1 MKRFLLSFLLLF
13 GFLFPSYLLSQEA
26 VPEVIVKYESVRDGS
41 YIFYAIN
48 NSKHIVTI
56 DLDFTELENLSADK
70 PIPFRGEAKPG
81 RTNLFEISYITKGV
95 QVKFKYEFTY
105 IAGCAYS
112 VPDYSFVYLLPV
124 KEGSKARVTNFSK
137 ICPTLPGDIA
147 PGDIA
152 DQDCAIYLRAEKG
165 DTVYAARSGYVFKV
179 TNPSLASAAAS
190 ADTIHLKS
198 LEIYHSDGTFGYYQ
212 ILDKILVKSG
222 DRVFAG
228 QPLATVLTEGIPFPP
243 HFVFAVYHNTGRLL
257 DRYGAH
263 HESPSSP
270 VRELLQNNLYYEQG
284 LIPVRFIT
292 REEEIIYLEPFN
304 DYTSVHPEQ
313 LVIKELTRKEAK
325 SRTRPKK

>member
-1 MKRFLLSFLLLF
+1 MNRFLLLF
-13 GFLFPSYLLSQEA
+13 LLFWGFIVPADLLSQEA
-26 VPEVIVKYESVRDGS
+26 APEVIVKYESRSDGS
-41 YIFYAIN
+41 YLFFSVN
-48 NSKHIVTI
+48 NSKYIVTI
-56 DLDFTELENLSADK
+56 DLDFTELENLAADK

-81 RTNLFEISYITKGV
+81 RTDLFSISYLTKGV

-112 VPDYSFVYLLPV
+112 APDYSFVYLLPV
-124 KEGSKARVTNFSK
+124 KEGSKAQISDFSK

-147 PGDIA
+147 DP
-152 DQDCAIYLRAEKG
+152 DCAIYFRAEKG

-179 TNPSLASAAAS
+179 TDPAPASGAGS
-190 ADTIHLKS
+190 ADTIHLRS
-198 LEIYHSDGTFGYYQ
+198 IEIYHSDGSFGYYQ

-257 DRYGAH
+257 DRYGVH
-263 HESPSSP
+263 HESPPSP

-292 REEEIIYLEPFN
+292 KEEGVIYTEPFN
-304 DYTSVHPEQ
+304 DYTSIHPQ
-313 LVIKELTRKEAK
+313 QIRIKELSRKESK
-325 SRTRPKK
+325 SLLQLKK

>member
-1 MKRFLLSFLLLF
+1 MKRFLLSFILFF
-13 GFLFPSYLLSQEA
+13 GFLSPVDLLSQEA

-41 YIFYAIN
+41 YIFYSVN
-48 NSKHIVTI
+48 NSKYTVTI
-56 DLDFTELENLSADK
+56 DLDFTEMENLAADK

-81 RTNLFEISYITKGV
+81 RTNLFSVSYITKGV
-95 QVKFKYEFTY
+95 HVKFKYEFTY

-112 VPDYSFVYLLPV
+112 APDYSFVYLLPV
-124 KEGSKARVTNFSK
+124 KEGSKARFTDFSK
-137 ICPTLPGDIA
+137 ICPTL

-152 DQDCAIYLRAEKG
+152 DQDCAIYLRADKG

-179 TNPSLASAAAS
+179 TDPVHGSGAGS
-190 ADTIHLKS
+190 ADTIRLKS
-198 LEIYHSDGTFGYYQ
+198 LEIYHSDGSFGYYQ
-212 ILDKILVKSG
+212 ILDNILVKSG

-243 HFVFAVYHNTGRLL
+243 HFVFAVYHNTGRLM
-257 DRYGAH
+257 DRYGVH
-263 HESPSSP
+263 HESPQSP

-292 REEEIIYLEPFN
+292 KEEEIIYLEPFN

-313 LVIKELTRKEAK
+313 LVIKELTRKEVK
-325 SRTRPKK
+325 SRMQPKK

>member
-1 MKRFLLSFLLLF
+1 MKWFLLSFLLFF
-13 GFLFPSYLLSQEA
+13 GFLFPSDLFSQEA

-112 VPDYSFVYLLPV
+112 APDYSFVYLLPV

-147 PGDIA
+147 

-179 TNPSLASAAAS
+179 TDPSLGSGAAS

-257 DRYGAH
+257 DRYGVH

-292 REEEIIYLEPFN
+292 REEEIIFLEPFN
-304 DYTSVHPEQ
+304 DYIAVHPEQ

-325 SRTRPKK
+325 SRARPEK

>member
-1 MKRFLLSFLLLF
+1 MKWFLLSFLLFF
-13 GFLFPSYLLSQEA
+13 GFFFPTDLLSQEA
-26 VPEVIVKYESVRDGS
+26 VPEVIVKYESVKDGS
-41 YIFYAIN
+41 YILYAIN
-48 NSKHIVTI
+48 NSKQIVTI
-56 DLDFTELENLSADK
+56 DLDFTELENLSANK

-95 QVKFKYEFTY
+95 QAKFKYEFTY

-112 VPDYSFVYLLPV
+112 APDYSFVYLLPV
-124 KEGSKARVTNFSK
+124 KAGSKARVTDFSK
-137 ICPTLPGDIA
+137 ICPTL

-179 TNPSLASAAAS
+179 TDPSLASGAAS
-190 ADTIHLKS
+190 ADTIHIKS
-198 LEIYHSDGTFGYYQ
+198 IEIYHSDGSFGYYQ
-212 ILDKILVKSG
+212 ILDKILVKNG

-228 QPLATVLTEGIPFPP
+228 QPLATVLAEGIPFSP

-257 DRYGAH
+257 DRYGVH
-263 HESPSSP
+263 HESPPSP

-284 LIPVRFIT
+284 LIPVRFMT
-292 REEEIIYLEPFN
+292 KEEETIYPEPFN

-313 LVIKELTRKEAK
+313 LVIKELTRKEVK
-325 SRTRPKK
+325 SRTRPEK

>member
-1 MKRFLLSFLLLF
+1 MKWFLLSFLLFF
-13 GFLFPSYLLSQEA
+13 GFLFPTDLFSQEA

-70 PIPFRGEAKPG
+70 PIPFMGEAKPG

-112 VPDYSFVYLLPV
+112 APDYSFVYLLPV

-147 PGDIA
+147 

-179 TNPSLASAAAS
+179 TDPSLASGAAS
-190 ADTIHLKS
+190 ADTIHIKS
-198 LEIYHSDGTFGYYQ
+198 IEIYHSDGSFGYYQ
-212 ILDKILVKSG
+212 ILDKILVKKG

-228 QPLATVLTEGIPFPP
+228 QPLATVLAEGIPFSP
-243 HFVFAVYHNTGRLL
+243 HFVFAVYHNTGRLM
-257 DRYGAH
+257 DRYGVH
-263 HESPSSP
+263 HESPLSP
-270 VRELLQNNLYYEQG
+270 VRELLQNDLYYEQG

-292 REEEIIYLEPFN
+292 REEDIIYLEPFN

-313 LVIKELTRKEAK
+313 LVIKELTRKEVK
-325 SRTRPKK
+325 NRIQPKK

>member
-1 MKRFLLSFLLLF
+1 MKRFLLSFLLFF
-13 GFLFPSYLLSQEA
+13 GLLSPVDLLSQEA

-48 NSKHIVTI
+48 NSKYTVTI
-56 DLDFTELENLSADK
+56 DLDFTEMENLAADK

-81 RTNLFEISYITKGV
+81 RTDLFSISYITKGV

-112 VPDYSFVYLLPV
+112 APDYSFVYLLPV
-124 KEGSKARVTNFSK
+124 KEGSKARVTDFSK

-147 PGDIA
+147 
-152 DQDCAIYLRAEKG
+152 DQECAIYFRAEKG

-179 TNPSLASAAAS
+179 TDPAPTSGAGS
-190 ADTIHLKS
+190 ADTIHLRS
-198 LEIYHSDGTFGYYQ
+198 IEIYHSDGSFGYYQ
-212 ILDKILVKSG
+212 ILDNILVKSG

-257 DRYGAH
+257 DRYGVH
-263 HESPSSP
+263 RESPPSP

-292 REEEIIYLEPFN
+292 MEEEIIYLEPFN
-304 DYTSVHPEQ
+304 DYTSIHPEQ
-313 LVIKELTRKEAK
+313 IVIKELTRKEVK

>member
-1 MKRFLLSFLLLF
+1 MKWFLLSFLLLF

-41 YIFYAIN
+41 YILYAIN
-48 NSKHIVTI
+48 NSKQIVTI

-147 PGDIA
+147 

-179 TNPSLASAAAS
+179 TDPSLASAAAS

-257 DRYGAH
+257 DRYGVH
-263 HESPSSP
+263 HESPPSP

>member
-1 MKRFLLSFLLLF
+1 MKRFLLSFLLFF
-13 GFLFPSYLLSQEA
+13 GFLFPADLLSQEA
-26 VPEVIVKYESVRDGS
+26 VPEVIVKYEQVRDGS
-41 YIFYAIN
+41 YIFYSVN
-48 NSKHIVTI
+48 KSKYTVTI
-56 DLDFTELENLSADK
+56 DLDFTEMENLAADK

-112 VPDYSFVYLLPV
+112 APDYSFVYLLPV
-124 KEGSKARVTNFSK
+124 KAGSKARVTNFSK
-137 ICPTLPGDIA
+137 ICPTL

-179 TNPSLASAAAS
+179 TDPSLGSGAAS

-198 LEIYHSDGTFGYYQ
+198 IEIYHSDGTFGYYQ

-228 QPLATVLTEGIPFPP
+228 QPLATVLTEGIPFSP

-257 DRYGAH
+257 DRYGVH

-304 DYTSVHPEQ
+304 DYTAVHPER

-325 SRTRPKK
+325 SRTRPEK

>member
-1 MKRFLLSFLLLF
+1 MKRFLLSFLLFF

-81 RTNLFEISYITKGV
+81 RTSLFEISYITKGV

-147 PGDIA
+147 

-179 TNPSLASAAAS
+179 TDPSLASGAAS
-190 ADTIHLKS
+190 SDTIHLKS
-198 LEIYHSDGTFGYYQ
+198 IEIYHSDGTFGYYQ

-243 HFVFAVYHNTGRLL
+243 HFIFAVYHNTGRLL
-257 DRYGAH
+257 DRYGVH

-292 REEEIIYLEPFN
+292 REEEIIFLEPFN
-304 DYTSVHPEQ
+304 DYTAVHPEQ

-325 SRTRPKK
+325 SRTRPEK